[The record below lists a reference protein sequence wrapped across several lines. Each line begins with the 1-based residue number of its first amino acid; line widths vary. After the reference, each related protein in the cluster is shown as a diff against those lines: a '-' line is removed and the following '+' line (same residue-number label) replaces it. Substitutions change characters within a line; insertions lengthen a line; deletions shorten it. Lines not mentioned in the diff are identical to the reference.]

1 MPIKSFTAFVFMLL
15 ALAASPAAQ
24 SAFLM
29 QNLAGDRVDLHDYLG
44 QGKWT
49 LVMLWTT
56 DCIPCEEQKP
66 MIQEFHTANKD
77 NNAEVIGLALDGP
90 AMQAEIDKLIAH
102 HQPDYT
108 NLVAFDDVFLRQ
120 FQEETGKSYSVTP
133 TYLFYRP
140 NGELLGAHLGK
151 VSRQALEAVVA
162 N

>member
-1 MPIKSFTAFVFMLL
+1 MSIKSFLAPMLMLL
-15 ALAASPAAQ
+15 ALSVSPAAQ

-29 QNLAGDRVDLHDYLG
+29 QSLDGDRVDLHDYLG
-44 QGKWT
+44 KGKWT

-66 MIQEFHTANKD
+66 MIQDFHTANKD
-77 NNAEVIGLALDGP
+77 SKAEVIGLALDGP
-90 AMQAEIDKLIAH
+90 AMQDEIDKLIAH

-140 NGELLGAHLGK
+140 NGELLGVHLGK
-151 VSRQALEAVVA
+151 VSRQALDAVVA